1 VVVETRSAIFSP
13 FDQKVA
19 DDNDEGRKL
28 ELQTRK
34 SATLKTVP
42 QLSVIVVTYKRARE
56 LQLVLEA
63 VEKQREAPP
72 FEIIIVDNDTQASA
86 KNLVLPFIRK
96 NQDWKYEVNS
106 TNNVSKA
113 RNLGANCAKAEWLA
127 FLDDDC
133 VPPCHWLRTA
143 TLVIKSQPADGL
155 IFGGGYEG
163 ESLQPGKAPL
173 EKEQNLSD
181 DIYLVEGNLFFRRTE
196 YIALGGMRPE
206 LGPSGNRF
214 GYHEGTELQLRH
226 LKRYG
231 KQHRRYYDPKLAVHH
246 LAANPQSKLMLA
258 CQSGF
263 DAVTAFKT
271 EEKKVIHNSLYHL
284 FKIPMAL
291 VRVGTAIVMQ
301 RQMRLK
307 ASLYRLGEVLGHVA
321 LGFSELGRSIA
332 SWFRFKNNRFTFTVQ
347 TSHGGDVLQFPSVPY
362 NQLLRDGRPFAAGK
376 IGTAEILG
384 LEYFDRFFQSA
395 IGINGWIRPATRL
408 ANNAGFF
415 PVELD
420 AYRDWNRNMRA
431 SIAHLDFVCLWQ
443 TDPFLRLYESK
454 IVSKNPGKAQRIPMG
469 WLGKS
474 ILAEVADFRCLVISP
489 FIKTMQMQLPRMQQI
504 HDPEDQTKTN
514 WEKTASNIRFLRCPL
529 QWHLEPSPYRSWA
542 EGLEILSGK
551 VAQEQFD
558 VALIGAGAW
567 SIPLAARIK
576 KSGRSA
582 IHTGGET
589 QLFFGIKGQRW
600 NHSDFYNSAWVSVLP
615 EETPE
620 LRAKIDDACY
630 W

>member
-1 VVVETRSAIFSP
+1 
-13 FDQKVA
+13 
-19 DDNDEGRKL
+19 
-28 ELQTRK
+28 
-34 SATLKTVP
+34 LKTVP
-42 QLSVIVVTYKRARE
+42 LLSVIVVTYKRLRE
-56 LQLVLEA
+56 LGLVLEA

-72 FEIIIVDNDTQASA
+72 FEVIIVDNDTQASA
-86 KNLVLPFIRK
+86 KNLVMPFIRK
-96 NQDWKYEVNS
+96 NSDWKYEVNS

-113 RNLGANCAKAEWLA
+113 RNLGANSAKAEWLA

-133 VPPCHWLRTA
+133 VPPCQWLQIA
-143 TLVIKSQPADGL
+143 ELIIKFQSADGL

-163 ESLQPGKAPL
+163 ESMQPGKVPL
-173 EKEQNLSD
+173 EKEQNLPVD
-181 DIYLVEGNLFFRRTE
+181 AYLVEGNLFFRRNE
-196 YIALGGMRPE
+196 YIGLGGMRPE
-206 LGPSGNRF
+206 LGPSGIRF

-226 LKRYG
+226 FKRYG

-246 LAANPQSKLMLA
+246 LAANPKNKLMLA

-263 DAVTAFKT
+263 DAVAAFKT
-271 EEKKVIHNSLYHL
+271 KGKKGILNSLYHL
-284 FKIPMAL
+284 FKVPMAL
-291 VRVGTAIVMQ
+291 VRVGTNTVMQ
-301 RQMRLK
+301 KEMRLK
-307 ASLYRLGEVLGHVA
+307 ASLYQLGEVLGHIA
-321 LGFSELGRSIA
+321 QGLSEVGRGIA
-332 SWFRFKNNRFTFTVQ
+332 SWIRFTNNRLTIMVK
-347 TSHGGDVLQFPSVPY
+347 TSHDCDVLQLPPLSY
-362 NQLLRDGRPFAAGK
+362 AQLLRDGRPFAAGK

-384 LEYFDRFFQSA
+384 LDYFDRFFQGGL
-395 IGINGWIRPATRL
+395 GITSWVRPATRL

-420 AYRDWNRNMRA
+420 AYRGWNREMRA

-454 IVSKNPGKAQRIPMG
+454 FVSKNAEKAQRIPMG

-474 ILAEVADFRCLVISP
+474 ILHEIADFRCLVISP
-489 FIKTMQMQLPRMQQI
+489 FIKTMQMQLPRMRQI
-504 HDPEDQTKTN
+504 HDPENQTNTN
-514 WEKTASNIRFLRCPL
+514 WEKLASNIRFLRCPL

-558 VALIGAGAW
+558 VALVGAGAW
-567 SIPLAARIK
+567 SLPLAAQIK

-600 NHSDFYNSAWVSVLP
+600 NHIDFYNSAWVSVLP

>member
-1 VVVETRSAIFSP
+1 LQIA
-13 FDQKVA
+13 
-19 DDNDEGRKL
+19 
-28 ELQTRK
+28 EL
-34 SATLKTVP
+34 
-42 QLSVIVVTYKRARE
+42 I
-56 LQLVLEA
+56 
-63 VEKQREAPP
+63 
-72 FEIIIVDNDTQASA
+72 
-86 KNLVLPFIRK
+86 
-96 NQDWKYEVNS
+96 
-106 TNNVSKA
+106 
-113 RNLGANCAKAEWLA
+113 
-127 FLDDDC
+127 
-133 VPPCHWLRTA
+133 
-143 TLVIKSQPADGL
+143 IKSQPADGL

-163 ESLQPGKAPL
+163 ESMQPGKVPL
-173 EKEQNLSD
+173 EKEQNLPVD
-181 DIYLVEGNLFFRRTE
+181 AYLVEGNLFFRRNE
-196 YIALGGMRPE
+196 YIGLGGMRPE
-206 LGPSGNRF
+206 LGPSGIRF

-226 LKRYG
+226 FKRYG

-246 LAANPQSKLMLA
+246 LAANPKNKIMLA
-258 CQSGF
+258 FHSGY
-263 DAVTAFKT
+263 DAVAAFKT
-271 EEKKVIHNSLYHL
+271 KEKKGILNSLYHL
-284 FKIPMAL
+284 FKVPMAL
-291 VRVGTAIVMQ
+291 VRVGTNTVMQ
-301 RQMRLK
+301 REMRLK
-307 ASLYRLGEVLGHVA
+307 ASLYQLGEVLGHIA
-321 LGFSELGRSIA
+321 QGLSEVGRGIA
-332 SWFRFKNNRFTFTVQ
+332 SWIRFANNRLTIMVR
-347 TSHGGDVLQFPSVPY
+347 TSHDYDVLQFPPMSY
-362 NQLLRDGRPFAAGK
+362 AQLLRDRRPFAAGK

-384 LEYFDRFFQSA
+384 LDYFDRFFQGGL
-395 IGINGWIRPATRL
+395 GITSWVRPATRL

-420 AYRDWNRNMRA
+420 AYRGWNREMRA

-454 IVSKNPGKAQRIPMG
+454 IVSINAKKAQRIPMG

-474 ILAEVADFRCLVISP
+474 ILAEIVDFRWLVISP
-489 FIKTMQMQLPRMQQI
+489 FIKTMQMQLPRMRQI
-504 HDPEDQTKTN
+504 HDPENQTKTN
-514 WEKTASNIRFLRCPL
+514 WEKTASNTRFLRCPL

-542 EGLEILSGK
+542 EGLEILSGR

-567 SIPLAARIK
+567 SLPLAARIK

>member
-1 VVVETRSAIFSP
+1 
-13 FDQKVA
+13 VA
-19 DDNDEGRKL
+19 TANDKGRRL
-28 ELQTRK
+28 ELEFGK

-42 QLSVIVVTYKRARE
+42 LLSVIVVTYKRLRE
-56 LQLVLEA
+56 LGLVLEA
-63 VEKQREAPP
+63 VEKQRQAPP
-72 FEIIIVDNDTQASA
+72 FEVIIVDNDTQASA
-86 KNLVLPFIRK
+86 KNLVMPFIRK
-96 NQDWKYEVNS
+96 NSDWKYEVNS

-133 VPPCHWLRTA
+133 VPPCQWLQIA
-143 TLVIKSQPADGL
+143 ELIIKSQPADGL

-163 ESLQPGKAPL
+163 ESMQPGKVPL
-173 EKEQNLSD
+173 EKEQNLPVD
-181 DIYLVEGNLFFRRTE
+181 AYLVEGNLFFRRNE
-196 YIALGGMRPE
+196 YIGLGGMRPE
-206 LGPSGNRF
+206 LGPSGIRF

-226 LKRYG
+226 IKRYG
-231 KQHRRYYDPKLAVHH
+231 KQHRRYYDPRLAVHH
-246 LAANPQSKLMLA
+246 LAANPKNKLMLA

-263 DAVTAFKT
+263 DAVAAFNTK
-271 EEKKVIHNSLYHL
+271 EEKGILNSLYHL
-284 FKIPMAL
+284 FKVPMAL
-291 VRVGTAIVMQ
+291 VRVGTNTVMQ
-301 RQMRLK
+301 REMRLK
-307 ASLYRLGEVLGHVA
+307 ASLYQLGEVLGHIA
-321 LGFSELGRSIA
+321 QGLSEVGRGIA
-332 SWFRFKNNRFTFTVQ
+332 SWIRFTNNRLTIMVR
-347 TSHGGDVLQFPSVPY
+347 TSHDYDVLQFPPMSY
-362 NQLLRDGRPFAAGK
+362 AQLLRDRRPFAAGK

-384 LEYFDRFFQSA
+384 LDYFDRFFQGGL
-395 IGINGWIRPATRL
+395 GITSWVRPATRL

-420 AYRDWNRNMRA
+420 AYRGWNREMRA

-443 TDPFLRLYESK
+443 TDPFLRLYESEF
-454 IVSKNPGKAQRIPMG
+454 VSKNAEKAQRIPMA

-474 ILAEVADFRCLVISP
+474 ILHEIADFRCLVISP
-489 FIKTMQMQLPRMQQI
+489 FIKTMQMQLPRMRQI
-504 HDPEDQTKTN
+504 HDPEYQTKIN
-514 WEKTASNIRFLRCPL
+514 WDKMASNIRFLRCPL

-567 SIPLAARIK
+567 SLPLAAQIK

-600 NHSDFYNSAWVSVLP
+600 NHIDFYNSAWVSVLP
-615 EETPE
+615 EETPK

>member
-1 VVVETRSAIFSP
+1 
-13 FDQKVA
+13 
-19 DDNDEGRKL
+19 
-28 ELQTRK
+28 
-34 SATLKTVP
+34 
-42 QLSVIVVTYKRARE
+42 VVTYKRLHE
-56 LQLVLEA
+56 LRLVLEA

-72 FEIIIVDNDTQASA
+72 FEVIIVDNDTQASA
-86 KNLVLPFIRK
+86 KNLVMPFIRK
-96 NQDWKYEVNS
+96 NSDWRYEVNS
-106 TNNVSKA
+106 TNNVSRA
-113 RNLGANCAKAEWLA
+113 RNLGANYAKTEWLA

-133 VPPCHWLRTA
+133 VPPYHWLQMA
-143 TLVIKSQPADGL
+143 ELIIKSQPADGL

-163 ESLQPGKAPL
+163 ESMQPGKVPL
-173 EKEQNLSD
+173 EKEQNLPVD
-181 DIYLVEGNLFFRRTE
+181 AYLVEGNLFFRRNE
-196 YIALGGMRPE
+196 YTGLGGMRPE
-206 LGPSGNRF
+206 LGPSGTRF

-226 LKRYG
+226 FKRYG
-231 KQHRRYYDPKLAVHH
+231 KQHRRFYDPKLAVHH
-246 LAANPQSKLMLA
+246 LAANPKNKLMLA

-263 DAVTAFKT
+263 DAVAAFRTK
-271 EEKKVIHNSLYHL
+271 EKKAKLNSLYHL
-284 FKIPMAL
+284 FKVPMAL
-291 VRVGTAIVMQ
+291 VRVGTNTVMQ
-301 RQMRLK
+301 REMRLK
-307 ASLYRLGEVLGHVA
+307 ASLYQLGEVLGHIA
-321 LGFSELGRSIA
+321 LGLSEVGRGIA
-332 SWFRFKNNRFTFTVQ
+332 SWIRFTNNRLTIMVR
-347 TSHGGDVLQFPSVPY
+347 TSHDYDVLQFPPMSY
-362 NQLLRDGRPFAAGK
+362 AQLLRDRRPFAAGK

-384 LEYFDRFFQSA
+384 LDYFDRFFQGGL
-395 IGINGWIRPATRL
+395 GITSWVRPARRL

-420 AYRDWNRNMRA
+420 AYRGWNREMRA

-454 IVSKNPGKAQRIPMG
+454 FVSKNAEKAQRIPMG

-474 ILAEVADFRCLVISP
+474 ILHEIADFRCLFISP
-489 FIKTMQMQLPRMQQI
+489 FIKTMQMQLPRMRQI
-504 HDPEDQTKTN
+504 HDPENQMNTN
-514 WEKTASNIRFLRCPL
+514 WEKLASNIRFLRCPL

-567 SIPLAARIK
+567 SLPLAAQIK

-600 NHSDFYNSAWVSVLP
+600 NHIDFYNSAWVSVLP

>member
-1 VVVETRSAIFSP
+1 M
-13 FDQKVA
+13 
-19 DDNDEGRKL
+19 
-28 ELQTRK
+28 QTRK

-42 QLSVIVVTYKRARE
+42 LLSVIVVTYKRARE
-56 LQLVLEA
+56 LQLVLQA

-96 NQDWKYEVNS
+96 NPDWKYEINS

-113 RNLGANCAKAEWLA
+113 RNLGAHCSKAEWLA

-133 VPPCHWLRTA
+133 VPPCHWLKTA
-143 TLVIKSQPADGL
+143 ELIIKSQPADGL

-163 ESLQPGKAPL
+163 ESMQPGKVPL
-173 EKEQNLSD
+173 EKEQNLPD
-181 DIYLVEGNLFFRRTE
+181 DTYLVEGNLFFQRNE

-226 LKRYG
+226 FKQYG
-231 KQHRRYYDPKLAVHH
+231 KHHRRYYDPKLAVHH
-246 LAANPQSKLMLA
+246 LAANPKSKLILA

-263 DAVTAFKT
+263 DAIAAFKT
-271 EEKKVIHNSLYHL
+271 EEKKGILNSLYHL
-284 FKIPMAL
+284 FKAPMAL
-291 VRVGTAIVMQ
+291 VRVGVAIVMQ
-301 RQMRLK
+301 RETRLK
-307 ASLYRLGEVLGHVA
+307 ASLYRFGEVLGHVA
-321 LGFSELGRSIA
+321 QGFSELGRSIA
-332 SWFRFKNNRFTFTVQ
+332 SWFRFKNNRLTFKLE
-347 TSHGGDVLQFPSVPY
+347 TSQGGGVLQSTSVPY
-362 NQLLRDGRPFAAGK
+362 AQLLRDGRPFAAGK

-384 LEYFDRFFQSA
+384 LEYFDRFFQSP

-420 AYRDWNRNMRA
+420 AYRHWNRNMRT

-454 IVSKNPGKAQRIPMG
+454 IVSKHAEKAQAIPMS
-469 WLGKS
+469 WLGKL

-514 WEKTASNIRFLRCPL
+514 WIKMSSNFRFIKCPF

-542 EGLEILSGK
+542 EGLEILSDR

-567 SIPLAARIK
+567 SVPLAARIK

-600 NHSDFYNSAWVSVLP
+600 NHTDFYNYAWVSPLP
-615 EETPE
+615 EETPS
-620 LRAKIDDACY
+620 LRAKIDTACY

>member
-1 VVVETRSAIFSP
+1 M
-13 FDQKVA
+13 
-19 DDNDEGRKL
+19 
-28 ELQTRK
+28 
-34 SATLKTVP
+34 
-42 QLSVIVVTYKRARE
+42 VTYKRLHE
-56 LQLVLEA
+56 LRLVLEA

-72 FEIIIVDNDTQASA
+72 FEVIIVDNDTQASA
-86 KNLVLPFIRK
+86 KNLVMPFIRK
-96 NQDWKYEVNS
+96 NSDWRYEVNS
-106 TNNVSKA
+106 TNNVSRA
-113 RNLGANCAKAEWLA
+113 RNLGANCAKTEWLA

-133 VPPCHWLRTA
+133 VPPCHWLQMA
-143 TLVIKSQPADGL
+143 ELIIKSQPVDGL

-163 ESLQPGKAPL
+163 ESMQPGKVPL
-173 EKEQNLSD
+173 EKEQNLPVD
-181 DIYLVEGNLFFRRTE
+181 AYLVEGNLFFRRNE
-196 YIALGGMRPE
+196 YIGLGGMRPE
-206 LGPSGNRF
+206 LGPSGIRF

-226 LKRYG
+226 FKRYG
-231 KQHRRYYDPKLAVHH
+231 KQHRRFYDPKLAVHH
-246 LAANPQSKLMLA
+246 LAANPKNKLMLA

-263 DAVTAFKT
+263 DAVAAFRTK
-271 EEKKVIHNSLYHL
+271 EKKGKLNSLYHL
-284 FKIPMAL
+284 FKVPMAL
-291 VRVGTAIVMQ
+291 VRVGTNIVIQ
-301 RQMRLK
+301 REMRLK

-321 LGFSELGRSIA
+321 QGLSELGRGIA
-332 SWFRFKNNRFTFTVQ
+332 SWIRFTNNRLTIMVK
-347 TSHGGDVLQFPSVPY
+347 TSHDCDVLQLPPLSY
-362 NQLLRDGRPFAAGK
+362 AQLLRDGRPFAAGK

-384 LEYFDRFFQSA
+384 LDYFDRFFQGGL
-395 IGINGWIRPATRL
+395 GITSWVRPATRL

-420 AYRDWNRNMRA
+420 AYRGWNREMRA

-454 IVSKNPGKAQRIPMG
+454 FVSKNAEKAQRIPMG

-474 ILAEVADFRCLVISP
+474 ILHEIADFRCLVISP
-489 FIKTMQMQLPRMQQI
+489 FIKTMQMQLPRMRQI
-504 HDPEDQTKTN
+504 HDPENQTNTN
-514 WEKTASNIRFLRCPL
+514 WEKLASNIRFLRCPL

-558 VALIGAGAW
+558 VALVGAGAW
-567 SIPLAARIK
+567 SLPLAAQIK

-600 NHSDFYNSAWVSVLP
+600 NHIDFYNSAWVSVLP

>member
-1 VVVETRSAIFSP
+1 
-13 FDQKVA
+13 
-19 DDNDEGRKL
+19 
-28 ELQTRK
+28 
-34 SATLKTVP
+34 
-42 QLSVIVVTYKRARE
+42 VVTYKRLRE
-56 LQLVLEA
+56 LGLVLEA

-72 FEIIIVDNDTQASA
+72 FEVIIVDNDTQASA
-86 KNLVLPFIRK
+86 KNLVMPFIRK
-96 NQDWKYEVNS
+96 NSDWRYEVNS
-106 TNNVSKA
+106 TNNVSRA
-113 RNLGANCAKAEWLA
+113 RNLGANCAKTEWLA

-133 VPPCHWLRTA
+133 VPPYHWLQMA
-143 TLVIKSQPADGL
+143 ELIIKSQPADGL

-163 ESLQPGKAPL
+163 ESMQPGKVPL
-173 EKEQNLSD
+173 EKEQNLPVD
-181 DIYLVEGNLFFRRTE
+181 AYLVEGNLFFRRNE
-196 YIALGGMRPE
+196 YIGLGGMRPE
-206 LGPSGNRF
+206 LGPSGIRF

-226 LKRYG
+226 IKRYG

-246 LAANPQSKLMLA
+246 LAANPKNKLMLA

-263 DAVTAFKT
+263 DAVAAFNTK
-271 EEKKVIHNSLYHL
+271 EEKGILNSLYHL
-284 FKIPMAL
+284 FKVPMAL
-291 VRVGTAIVMQ
+291 VRVGTNIVIQ
-301 RQMRLK
+301 REMRLK

-321 LGFSELGRSIA
+321 QGLSELGRGIA
-332 SWFRFKNNRFTFTVQ
+332 SWIRFTNNRLTIMVK
-347 TSHGGDVLQFPSVPY
+347 TSHDCDVLQLPPLSY
-362 NQLLRDGRPFAAGK
+362 AQLLRDGRPFAAGK

-384 LEYFDRFFQSA
+384 LDYFDRFFQGGL
-395 IGINGWIRPATRL
+395 GITSWVRPATRL

-420 AYRDWNRNMRA
+420 AYRGWNREMRA

-443 TDPFLRLYESK
+443 TDPFLRLYESEF
-454 IVSKNPGKAQRIPMG
+454 VSKNAEKAQRIPMG

-474 ILAEVADFRCLVISP
+474 ILHEIADFRCLVISP
-489 FIKTMQMQLPRMQQI
+489 FIKTMQMQLPRMRQI
-504 HDPEDQTKTN
+504 HDPENQTNTN
-514 WEKTASNIRFLRCPL
+514 WEKLASNIRFLRCPL

-558 VALIGAGAW
+558 VAVIGAGAW
-567 SIPLAARIK
+567 SLPLAAQIK

-600 NHSDFYNSAWVSVLP
+600 NHIDFYNSAWVSVLP

>member
-1 VVVETRSAIFSP
+1 
-13 FDQKVA
+13 VA
-19 DDNDEGRKL
+19 TANDKGRRL
-28 ELQTRK
+28 ELEFGK

-42 QLSVIVVTYKRARE
+42 LLSVIVVTYKRLRE
-56 LQLVLEA
+56 LGLVLEA

-72 FEIIIVDNDTQASA
+72 FEVIIVDNDTQASA
-86 KNLVLPFIRK
+86 KNLVMPFIRK
-96 NQDWKYEVNS
+96 NSDWRYEVNS
-106 TNNVSKA
+106 TNNVSRA
-113 RNLGANCAKAEWLA
+113 RNLGANCAKTEWLA

-133 VPPCHWLRTA
+133 VPPYHWLQMA
-143 TLVIKSQPADGL
+143 ELIIKSQPADGL

-163 ESLQPGKAPL
+163 ESMQPGKVPL
-173 EKEQNLSD
+173 EKEQNLPVD
-181 DIYLVEGNLFFRRTE
+181 AYLVEGNLFFRRNE
-196 YIALGGMRPE
+196 YIGLGGMRPE
-206 LGPSGNRF
+206 LGPSGIRF

-226 LKRYG
+226 IKRYG

-246 LAANPQSKLMLA
+246 LAANPKNKLMLA

-263 DAVTAFKT
+263 DAVAAFNTK
-271 EEKKVIHNSLYHL
+271 EEKGILNSLYHL
-284 FKIPMAL
+284 FKVPMAL
-291 VRVGTAIVMQ
+291 VRVGTNIVIQ
-301 RQMRLK
+301 REMRLK

-321 LGFSELGRSIA
+321 QGLSELGRGIA
-332 SWFRFKNNRFTFTVQ
+332 SWIRFTNNRLTIMVK
-347 TSHGGDVLQFPSVPY
+347 TSHDCDVLQLPPLSY
-362 NQLLRDGRPFAAGK
+362 AQLLRDGRPFAAGK

-384 LEYFDRFFQSA
+384 LDYFDRFFQGGL
-395 IGINGWIRPATRL
+395 GITSWVRPATRL

-420 AYRDWNRNMRA
+420 AYRGWNREMRA

-443 TDPFLRLYESK
+443 TDPFLRLYESEF
-454 IVSKNPGKAQRIPMG
+454 VSKNAEKAQRIPMG

-474 ILAEVADFRCLVISP
+474 ILHEIADFRCLVISP
-489 FIKTMQMQLPRMQQI
+489 FIKTMQMQLPRMRQI
-504 HDPEDQTKTN
+504 HDPENQTNTN
-514 WEKTASNIRFLRCPL
+514 WEKLASNIRFLRCPL

-558 VALIGAGAW
+558 VAVIGAGAW
-567 SIPLAARIK
+567 SLPLAAQIK

-600 NHSDFYNSAWVSVLP
+600 NHIDFYNSAWVSVLP

>member
-1 VVVETRSAIFSP
+1 MATA
-13 FDQKVA
+13 
-19 DDNDEGRKL
+19 NDMGRRL
-28 ELQTRK
+28 ELEFGK
-34 SATLKTVP
+34 SATMKTVP
-42 QLSVIVVTYKRARE
+42 LMSIIVVTYKRLRE
-56 LQLVLEA
+56 LRLVLEA

-72 FEIIIVDNDTQASA
+72 FEVIIVENDLQAGSR
-86 KNLVLPFIRK
+86 NLVLPFIGR
-96 NQDWKYEVNS
+96 NSGWRYELNS
-106 TNNVSKA
+106 SNNVSKA
-113 RNLGANCAKAEWLA
+113 RNLGANCATAKWLA

-133 VPPCHWLRTA
+133 VPPSHWLA
-143 TLVIKSQPADGL
+143 SAEMVVQSLPPEGL
-155 IFGGGYEG
+155 IFGGGYQG
-163 ESLQPGKAPL
+163 ESMQPGQAPI
-173 EKEQNLSD
+173 ETEQNLPK
-181 DIYLVEGNLFFRRTE
+181 DIYLVEGNLFFRRSE
-196 YIALGGMRPE
+196 YIALGGMRPD
-206 LGPSGNRF
+206 LGPRDDRF
-214 GYHEGTELQLRH
+214 GYHEGTELQVRH
-226 LKRYG
+226 LNEYG
-231 KQHRRYYDPKLAVHH
+231 KRHRRHFNPKLAVHH
-246 LAANPQSKLMLA
+246 LASNAKSKLVLA
-258 CQSGF
+258 CLSGF
-263 DAVTAFKT
+263 DGVMAFKT
-271 EEKKVIHNSLYHL
+271 KEQRSVSNSLYHL
-284 FKIPMAL
+284 LKVPLAL
-291 VRVGTAIVMQ
+291 VRVGLDVVM
-301 RQMRLK
+301 RRELRIK
-307 ASLYRLGEVLGHVA
+307 ASLYRLGEILGHVA
-321 LGFSELGRSIA
+321 QGFSDMGRGIA
-332 SWFRFKNNRFTFTVQ
+332 SWIRFTNNRLTFMAKM
-347 TSHGGDVLQFPSVPY
+347 SHDCDVLQSPPIPY
-362 NQLLRDGRPFAAGK
+362 AQLLRDGRPFAAGK

-384 LEYFDRFFQSA
+384 LDYFDRFIQGGF
-395 IGINGWIRPATRL
+395 GITSWVRPATRL

-420 AYRDWNRNMRA
+420 AYRDWNREMRT

-454 IVSKNPGKAQRIPMG
+454 IVSKNAEKAQRIPMG

-474 ILAEVADFRCLVISP
+474 ILAEIVDFRCLVISP
-489 FIKTMQMQLPRMQQI
+489 FIKTMQMQLPRMRQI

-567 SIPLAARIK
+567 SLPLAARIK

-600 NHSDFYNSAWVSVLP
+600 SHSDFYNPAWVSVLP